1 MGRRLVLSTRR
12 AAVCS
17 EAGVVS
23 SWRGWTWGSRRG
35 RGDGAWRRAVW
46 WAARAPDRRWAPSRC
61 VSRRLARAA
70 LAHEA
75 FVWQSCGSSEEQ
87 KAGRVGGAVTVRG
100 GGRYG
105 RRAHAGSSVGCVA
118 ARLPSI
124 GSGGA
129 AFVRP
134 PFVGQSRA
142 LGQGKR
148 RRGSTW
154 DAAGKFRNGCNPT
167 LRVGRREYKNCGSTT
182 FLPIL
187 RVSSPAGSMRRE
199 AQSAAERRPA
209 RFALSL
215 RTAQR
220 QSDPRDCGF

>member
-1 MGRRLVLSTRR
+1 MRGGGRCGGRRAPRIVGGLRR
-12 AAVCS
+12 GASPVDWLGRRGHVRHSCGSS
-17 EAGVVS
+17 EEQQG
-23 SWRGWTWGSRRG
+23 GSRRG

-46 WAARAPDRRWAPSRC
+46 WAARAHR
-61 VSRRLARAA
+61 
-70 LAHEA
+70 
-75 FVWQSCGSSEEQ
+75 
-87 KAGRVGGAVTVRG
+87 
-100 GGRYG
+100 
-105 RRAHAGSSVGCVA
+105 GSSVGSVA
-118 ARLPSI
+118 ARLSSI

-142 LGQGKR
+142 LERGKR

-209 RFALSL
+209 RFAFSL
-215 RTAQR
+215 RSAQR

>member
-1 MGRRLVLSTRR
+1 VRLPSSGSGGVGTWDIR
-12 AAVCS
+12 AA
-17 EAGVVS
+17 A
-23 SWRGWTWGSRRG
+23 RRNN
-35 RGDGAWRRAVW
+35 
-46 WAARAPDRRWAPSRC
+46 
-61 VSRRLARAA
+61 
-70 LAHEA
+70 
-75 FVWQSCGSSEEQ
+75 
-87 KAGRVGGAVTVRG
+87 KAGRVGGAVTLRG
-100 GGRYG
+100 GGRCG
-105 RRAHAGSSVGCVA
+105 WRRAHRGSSVGCVA

-142 LGQGKR
+142 LGRGKR
-148 RRGSTW
+148 RRGSNL
-154 DAAGKFRNGCNPT
+154 DAAGKFCNGCNPT

-209 RFALSL
+209 RFAFSL
-215 RTAQR
+215 RSAQR